1 MNNNY
6 RGTDCG
12 EKTADY
18 EEKTVGQRI
27 VELSREKAV
36 TYYRIADLAD
46 IPMSTIMNLISGR
59 INNPTLVTL
68 QGICRGLEVSLKDFF
83 AEM

>member
-1 MNNNY
+1 MNEHY
-6 RGTDCG
+6 RG
-12 EKTADY
+12 AY
-18 EEKTVGQRI
+18 EEKTVGERI
-27 VELSREKAV
+27 VELSREKDV
-36 TYYRIADLAD
+36 TYYRIADRAD

-59 INNPTLVTL
+59 IKNPTLGTL

>member
-6 RGTDCG
+6 RGTD
-12 EKTADY
+12 Y
-18 EEKTVGQRI
+18 EEKTVGERI

-36 TYYRIADLAD
+36 TYYRIADRAD

-59 INNPTLVTL
+59 IKNPTLDTL
-68 QGICRGLEVSLKDFF
+68 QGICRGLEVSLNEFF
-83 AEM
+83 AVM